1 MEIKI
6 NKLTSLGY
14 ELKPS
19 RIINERSGLNCIDIF
34 KDGEYVTYISPSLEK
49 TISTKNGQIW
59 NVKDIFIE
67 FYGLTDIE
75 FIEKRITCTLD
86 EYYDIKKELK
96 GLGLVRSNLEGS
108 DSKADAEIKKNGE
121 SLSVNVEIA
130 KLDNQWVGREFG
142 NDCPDNYLYFLEKP
156 DLKLFYKVLEM
167 VKKVD

>member
-1 MEIKI
+1 M
-6 NKLTSLGY
+6 
-14 ELKPS
+14 
-19 RIINERSGLNCIDIF
+19 
-34 KDGEYVTYISPSLEK
+34 
-49 TISTKNGQIW
+49 Q
-59 NVKDIFIE
+59 
-67 FYGLTDIE
+67 
-75 FIEKRITCTLD
+75 TCTLD

-96 GLGLVRSNLEGS
+96 SLGLVRSNLEGS